1 MAPSRL
7 TIART
12 KGTTM
17 YTISA
22 LQSRLQWIVREVFNT
37 TDASYRQTLWAMYQ
51 VTDNALSE
59 LLASK

>member
-1 MAPSRL
+1 
-7 TIART
+7 
-12 KGTTM
+12 M
-17 YTISA
+17 YTVSA